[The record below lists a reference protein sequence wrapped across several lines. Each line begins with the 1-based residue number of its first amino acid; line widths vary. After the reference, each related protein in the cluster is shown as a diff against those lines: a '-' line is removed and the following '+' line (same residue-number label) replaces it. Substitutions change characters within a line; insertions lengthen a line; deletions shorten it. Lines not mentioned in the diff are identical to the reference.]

1 MNRPALLLAAL
12 YALGLAAC
20 GHVGVRVGAPQD
32 EAATPGGR
40 ASRSVEAKEEEA
52 IRSALALVEK
62 KRAAFTIGPADLLE
76 ISVYQ
81 EPDLERK
88 ARVSPEGTITMPLIG
103 EVKLAGLGVA
113 DAERAIHAKLKRY
126 VVEPHVSVFIREYGN
141 KQVYILGEV
150 QKPGSYPLPTE
161 APLTVIEAVALAG
174 GFTPYAATNR
184 TRVIRTRDGK
194 DEALQ
199 VEVTAITKR
208 GDKSKDVRLEPNDV
222 VFVPESFF

>member
-1 MNRPALLLAAL
+1 M
-12 YALGLAAC
+12 
-20 GHVGVRVGAPQD
+20 GVRVGPAAGDAAAPAD
-32 EAATPGGR
+32 R
-40 ASRSVEAKEEEA
+40 AVRSQEAKEEEA
-52 IRSALALVEK
+52 LRSVLALVEQ

-76 ISVYQ
+76 ITVYQ

-103 EVKLAGLGVA
+103 ELKLAGLGIA
-113 DAERAIHAKLKRY
+113 DAEKAIHLKLKRY
-126 VVEPHVSVFIREYGN
+126 VVDPHVSVFVKEYGN

-150 QKPGSYPLPTE
+150 QKPGSYSLPTE

-184 TRVIRTRDGK
+184 TRVIRTREGK
-194 DEALQ
+194 NESLQ